1 MVRRMKALTSTTDVA
16 PHPHLRGLDGLR
28 AIAVTTV
35 ILFHLT
41 PGVLPGGYLGV
52 DIFFVISGFL
62 ITTLLLRER
71 ALRGRIS
78 FRGFWA
84 RRARRLLPALALVVL
99 VSCTTAFFLGGDV
112 LVSIGRQVLG
122 AATFSY
128 NWLAIAGQSSYFD
141 STTPELFR
149 NLWSLAVEEQFYLLW
164 PFVIVVLVL
173 LRHRGW
179 RAAFIALLALGS
191 IAAMV
196 ALTLTGADPTRV
208 YYGTDSHS
216 FGLAIGAFLAVLA
229 LDWSPRRLEWRR
241 STARV
246 LPLVGLVAVA
256 GLLTLAWF
264 LAEDS
269 ELVFRGGLVLV
280 AILTA
285 FAIAG
290 AVVPGSF
297 LGRMLDLGP
306 LRVIGERSYGL
317 YLWHWPVF
325 VLISAAWPELDPWLI
340 GGAAIAV
347 TVVMASL
354 SYQFIEQP
362 IRRRGFR
369 SAARSWGH
377 AWRAGPMR
385 LATVSIASLAVLA
398 LVAASSLAI
407 ATAPAAGVAQVAVEA
422 GQAAIDR
429 QPRTQA
435 EQRKPGEP
443 APLPGG
449 DQIYAIGDSV
459 MLAAADEVLSTFP
472 GITIDAV
479 QSRRMKDAPAIVQSL
494 VDAGS
499 LRPILV
505 LGLGTNG
512 PVDQASIDEVMAIA
526 GSETE
531 VVLVNA
537 QAPRGWIPG
546 VNELL
551 ASYAQSHR
559 NVELAN
565 WYEAIQPRLDVLSRD
580 KIHAGGPIGG
590 QIYADAVRDAIQRL
604 AELPP
609 LLNPNDYGLTARPA

>member
-1 MVRRMKALTSTTDVA
+1 MVSTSQLSGADS
-16 PHPHLRGLDGLR
+16 PRLHGLDGLR

-35 ILFHLT
+35 ILFHLA

-71 ALRGRIS
+71 ASRGRVS
-78 FRGFWA
+78 FRAFWG

-99 VSCTTAFFLGGDV
+99 ASCTAAFLIGGDV

-128 NWLAIAGQSSYFD
+128 NWLAIANQSSYFD

-149 NLWSLAVEEQFYLLW
+149 NLWSLAVEEQFYLIW

-173 LRHRGW
+173 FKRIGW
-179 RAAFIALLALGS
+179 RIALIALLALGS

-196 ALTLTGADPTRV
+196 AFTLSGADPTRV

-216 FGLAIGAFLAVLA
+216 FGLAIGALVAVIA
-229 LDWSPRRLEWRR
+229 LNWSPRRLEWRR

-246 LPLVGLVAVA
+246 LPVVGTVAVA
-256 GLLTLAWF
+256 GLLALSWY

-269 ELVFRGGLVLV
+269 DLVFRGGLVLV
-280 AILTA
+280 AALTA
-285 FAIAG
+285 LAIAG
-290 AVVPGSF
+290 SVVPGSI
-297 LGRMLDLGP
+297 LGRILDLAP

-325 VLISAAWPELDPWLI
+325 ILVTAAVPALDPWLI
-340 GGAAIAV
+340 GGIALAI
-347 TVVMASL
+347 TVVLAVL
-354 SYQFIEQP
+354 SYRFVEQP
-362 IRRRGFR
+362 VRRRGFR
-369 SAARSWGH
+369 AVVRSWAH
-377 AWRAGPMR
+377 AWRAGPLR
-385 LATVSIASLAVLA
+385 FATVSLASLAVLA
-398 LVAASSLAI
+398 LVAGSSLAI
-407 ATAPAAGVAQVAVEA
+407 VTAPAAGIAQEAVEA

-429 QPRTQA
+429 EPRPQA
-435 EQRKPGEP
+435 DQRAPGEP

-459 MLAAADEVLSTFP
+459 MLAAADEVLTTFP
-472 GITIDAV
+472 GIVIDASV
-479 QSRRMKDAPAIVQSL
+479 SRRMSDAPAIVQTL

-499 LRPILV
+499 LRPILI

-512 PVDQASIDEVMAIA
+512 PVDQSSIDQVVAIA
-526 GSETE
+526 GAGTE

-546 VNELL
+546 VNALL

-609 LLNPNDYGLTARPA
+609 LLNPNDYGLSPRPA

>member
-1 MVRRMKALTSTTDVA
+1 MMTPALATETTA
-16 PHPHLRGLDGLR
+16 HAHLRGLDGLR

-71 ALRGRIS
+71 AERGRIA
-78 FRGFWA
+78 FRAFWT

-99 VSCTTAFFLGGDV
+99 AACTTAFFLGGDV

-128 NWLAIAGQSSYFD
+128 NWLAIASESSYFD

-149 NLWSLAVEEQFYLLW
+149 NLWSLAVEEQFYLVW
-164 PFVIVVLVL
+164 PFIIVLLVL
-173 LRHRGW
+173 FKRIGW
-179 RAAFIALLALGS
+179 RIALISLLALGS
-191 IAAMV
+191 IAAMA
-196 ALTLTGADPTRV
+196 ALTLAGADPTRV
-208 YYGTDSHS
+208 YYGTDTHS
-216 FGLAIGAFLAVLA
+216 FGLSIGALLAVVA
-229 LDWSPRRLEWRR
+229 LNWSPRRLEWRR
-241 STARV
+241 STARA
-246 LPLVGLVAVA
+246 LPVFGLAAVA
-256 GLLTLAWF
+256 GLLALAWF
-264 LAEDS
+264 LVEDS
-269 ELVFRGGLVLV
+269 VLVFRGGLVLV
-280 AILTA
+280 AVLTA
-285 FAIAG
+285 VAIAG

-297 LGRMLDLGP
+297 LGRVLDIPP

-325 VLISAAWPELDPWLI
+325 ILISAAWPELDPWLI
-340 GGAAIAV
+340 GGSAVAV
-347 TVVMASL
+347 TAVLASL
-354 SYQFIEQP
+354 SYHFVEQP
-362 IRRRGFR
+362 IRRQGFG
-369 SAARSWGH
+369 SAARSWAR
-377 AWRAGPMR
+377 AWGAGPLR
-385 LATVSIASLAVLA
+385 FVTVALASLAVLA
-398 LVAASSLAI
+398 LVAGSALAVV
-407 ATAPAAGVAQVAVEA
+407 TAPAAGVAQTAIEA

-429 QPRTQA
+429 EPRPQA
-435 EQRKPGEP
+435 EQRAPGEP

-459 MLAAADEVLSTFP
+459 MLAAADEVLGTFP
-472 GITIDAV
+472 GIVIDASV
-479 QSRRMKDAPAIVQSL
+479 SRRMSDAPAIVQTL
-494 VDAGS
+494 VDAGD

-526 GSETE
+526 GNGTE

-546 VNELL
+546 VNDLL

-609 LLNPNDYGLTARPA
+609 LLNPNDYGLSARPA